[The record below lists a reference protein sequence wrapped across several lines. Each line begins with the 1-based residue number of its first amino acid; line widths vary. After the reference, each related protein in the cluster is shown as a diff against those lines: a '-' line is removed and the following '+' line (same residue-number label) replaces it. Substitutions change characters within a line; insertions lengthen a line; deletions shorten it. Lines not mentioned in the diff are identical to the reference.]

1 MGGGADMPE
10 GHVVIQRDLN
20 RLESQADQNHTMF
33 NKAECKILHLRRNHT
48 HQCRLGTA
56 HLDSSSVEKDLE
68 VLVSPGSPACLEDRK
83 VNDILSCINKN
94 ITMKQEELTLTF
106 IQH

>member
-1 MGGGADMPE
+1 MPE

-20 RLESQADQNHTMF
+20 RLESQADQNHTIF
-33 NKAECKILHLRRNHT
+33 NKAECKILHPRRNHT